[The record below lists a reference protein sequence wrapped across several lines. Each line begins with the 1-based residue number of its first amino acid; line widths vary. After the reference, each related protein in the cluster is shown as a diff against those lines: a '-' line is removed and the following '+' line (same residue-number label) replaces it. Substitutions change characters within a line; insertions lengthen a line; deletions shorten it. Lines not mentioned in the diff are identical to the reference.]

1 MNPITFTIKL
11 RETVVTFRFSF
22 SAVFKND
29 VLGKDIQA
37 PQKEIIQ
44 LQTT

>member
-1 MNPITFTIKL
+1 MNPITCSITL
-11 RETVVTFRFSF
+11 RETAVTCGFRF

-29 VLGKDIQA
+29 VLGEDIQA
-37 PQKEIIQ
+37 PSKEIIQ

>member
-1 MNPITFTIKL
+1 MFTVKL
-11 RETVVTFRFSF
+11 RETAVTFGFSF

-37 PQKEIIQ
+37 PSKEIFRYK
-44 LQTT
+44 LHNKML